1 MPKKNNIASKKT
13 NITLKLDVELLRAVK
28 VIAAERGTSVSALL
42 AEKLA
47 ELTTKD
53 EEYEKAMKRAIAR
66 MENGWDLG
74 WQKPKSRDELHE
86 R

>member
-1 MPKKNNIASKKT
+1 MPKKTNTASKKT
-13 NITLKLDVELLRAVK
+13 NITLKLDTALLRAIK
-28 VIAAERGTSVSALL
+28 IIAAERGTSVSALL
-42 AEKLA
+42 TEKLA

-53 EEYEKAMKRAIAR
+53 EEYEKAMKRTIAR
-66 MENGWDLG
+66 MENGTFGG